1 MTAAAA
7 GMRPSSRFSRP
18 RLIAAL
24 LAISVA
30 LNLCFVAGAAWTR
43 LNSPTVVTTS
53 ERFHRLAQSLDL
65 SAQQQAGFDQYVA
78 SLIARNNRVR
88 LATEPL
94 MDEAWAEVARP
105 DPDQAK
111 VLQLLDEFSTQRRET
126 WHETITAT
134 LSLLATL
141 TPEQKAK
148 FLADEHGRRMAA
160 RLRRAAES
168 R

>member
-7 GMRPSSRFSRP
+7 GMRQSSRFSRP
-18 RLIAAL
+18 RLVAAL
-24 LAISVA
+24 LAVSVA
-30 LNLCFVAGAAWTR
+30 LNLCLVAGAAWTR
-43 LNSPTVVTTS
+43 FNSPTVVTTS
-53 ERFHRLAQSLDL
+53 ERFHRLARSLDL

-78 SLIARNNRVR
+78 ALIARNNRVR

-105 DPDQAK
+105 DPDQTR

-126 WHETITAT
+126 WHQTVTAT

-141 TPEQKAK
+141 TPEQKDK
-148 FLADEHGRRMAA
+148 FLTDEHERRMAA
-160 RLRRAAES
+160 RRRRAAES